1 MKAVLCK
8 ALGGPETLSVEEIAP
23 PEPQPDEVV
32 VQVKAVGLNFFDTLI
47 IQGKYQVKPRLPFSP
62 GGEIA
67 GVVSKVGPKV
77 RGFREGQRV
86 MGYVGHD
93 GAREEIAVAAWKL
106 SLIPEGL
113 GDEAAAGLSITY
125 GTTMHALRDRAE
137 LQPGETLAVL
147 GASGGVGQAAVEI
160 GKLMGA
166 HVIACA
172 SSDDKLSFCRELG
185 ADQVVNYSA
194 QNLKEALRALKP
206 DGVDV
211 VYDPVGGEFS
221 ELAVRA
227 LAWNGRHLVV
237 GFAQG
242 DIPKLPLNLVLL
254 KSANIL
260 GVFWGAH
267 IDREPDRH
275 RANMDQLLAW
285 AGEGRLT
292 PHIHKVY
299 RFDEIASA
307 LGAIAR
313 REVKG
318 KVILIP

>member
-1 MKAVLCK
+1 MRAVLCT
-8 ALGGPETLSVEEIAP
+8 ALSGPEGLSVEEIAA
-23 PEPQPDEVV
+23 PEPLDDEVV
-32 VQVKAVGLNFFDTLI
+32 VKVKAVGLNFFDTLI
-47 IQGKYQVKPRLPFSP
+47 IQGKYQIKPKLPFSP

-67 GVVSKVGPKV
+67 GVVARTGAQV
-77 RGFREGQRV
+77 RGLKAGDRV

-106 SLIPEGL
+106 SVIPPDL
-113 GDEAAAGLSITY
+113 SDAAAAGLSITY
-125 GTTMHALRDRAE
+125 GTTLHALRDRAD

-166 HVIACA
+166 EVIACA
-172 SSDDKLSFCRELG
+172 SSDDKLGFCKDLG
-185 ADQVVNYSA
+185 ADHLVNYA
-194 QNLKEALRALKP
+194 TQNLKEALKALKP
-206 DGVDV
+206 GGIDV
-211 VYDPVGGEFS
+211 VYDPVGGAYS
-221 ELAVRA
+221 ELGVRA

-267 IDREPDRH
+267 IDHEPDRH

-285 AGEGRLT
+285 AAAGSLK

-318 KVILIP
+318 KVILVP